1 MNISLKKSISAV
13 AVILAAVLCTATLN
27 RAAAQAK
34 STDNENVSSSPS
46 WWSYDDDII
55 PGACSINEYLPL
67 LKGKKVCILS
77 NQSGM
82 VTPKTHVLDTL
93 ISLGVNVVC
102 IMSPEHGFRGEAD
115 AGEHVRNSVD
125 SKTGIPIR
133 SLYGENIG
141 TKDEIM
147 AGFDVVLFDL
157 QDVGTRFYTYY
168 ITMIRMMANCANYHR
183 DFIILDRP
191 NPLGFYVDGPILDM
205 TYKSGVGA
213 LPIPVVYGMTLG
225 ELANM
230 ANEKGWLE
238 GGVHCSLAVVK
249 CKNYTHAKHYKLP
262 VKPSPNLPNMR
273 AVYLY
278 PSLCYFEATNVS
290 LGRGTDFPFQVYGAP
305 EIKGRSFSFTPR
317 SVAGAKNPPLL
328 DKECFGADLR
338 LYPLTKEVN
347 ERGID
352 LTYLIDA
359 YNACGKG
366 DAFFASWLEKLIG
379 QKYVREMI
387 EAGKSADEIK
397 QRWSADD
404 IQFIKDRRPY
414 LLYPEN

>member
-1 MNISLKKSISAV
+1 M
-13 AVILAAVLCTATLN
+13 AAVLCLTSLN
-27 RAAAQAK
+27 AAVAQDK
-34 STDNENVSSSPS
+34 DSDNQSVSQSGS
-46 WWSYDDDII
+46 WWKYDEDIM
-55 PGACSINEYLPL
+55 PGACSVGDYLPL
-67 LKGKKVCILS
+67 LKGRKVCILS
-77 NQSGM
+77 NQTGM

-102 IMSPEHGFRGEAD
+102 IMSPEHGFRGDAD
-115 AGEHVRNSVD
+115 AGENVSNSTD
-125 SKTGIPIR
+125 AKTGIPIR
-133 SLYGENIG
+133 SLYGKNNG
-141 TKDEIM
+141 SKDEMM

-168 ITMIRMMANCANYHR
+168 VTMINMMADCARYNK

-205 TYKSGVGA
+205 KYKSGVGG

-230 ANEKGWLE
+230 ANEKGWLN

-262 VKPSPNLPNMR
+262 IKPSPNLPNMR
-273 AVYLY
+273 AIYLY

-290 LGRGTDFPFQVYGAP
+290 LGRGTDFPFQVYGTP
-305 EIKGRSFSFTPR
+305 EMKGYSFSFIPR

-328 DKECFGADLR
+328 DKECFGVDLR
-338 LYPLTKEVN
+338 LYPLTKDVN

-366 DAFFASWLEKLIG
+366 DGFFSGWFEKLMG
-379 QKYVREMI
+379 QRYVREMI
-387 EAGKSADEIK
+387 EDGKSADEIK
-397 QRWSADD
+397 QRWSSDVE
-404 IQFIKDRRPY
+404 QFIKDRRPY
-414 LLYPEN
+414 LLYPEK